1 MKAVILNSGMGKRM
15 GEHTA
20 TRPKCLLEIGGG
32 DTILSRQVR
41 QLLSV
46 GIASFLITTGPFAEK
61 VEEHL
66 ERLYPGLRVE
76 FVNNP
81 RHETTNYIY
90 SLLLAGELLDEEI
103 LLLHGDLVFEDRVL
117 QKLLH
122 SPHEHAVLVNRV
134 VDLPEKDF
142 KGRLEGGLVKKI
154 AVDIFDPGC
163 VALIPMYRL
172 SREGMKIWLEEMG
185 QFAKAGR
192 LNVYAEDA
200 LNNLLNKIQLYPVFF
215 EREFC
220 MEIDTPEDLE
230 LARSMLAGSQGYEC
244 FPPPRFSGRRPP
256 GEE

>member
-20 TRPKCLLEIGGG
+20 NRPKCLLEIGGG

-41 QLLSV
+41 QLLNG
-46 GIASFLITTGPFAEK
+46 GIGSFLITTGPFSEK
-61 VEEHL
+61 IEEHL
-66 ERLYPGLRVE
+66 EALFPGLRVE
-76 FVNNP
+76 LVNNP
-81 RHETTNYIY
+81 RYETTNYIY

-103 LLLHGDLVFEDRVL
+103 LLLHGDLVFEDSVL

-122 SPHEHAVLVNRV
+122 SPHEHAVLVNGV

-154 AVDIFDPGC
+154 AVDIFDQGC
-163 VALIPMYRL
+163 VFLIPMYRF
-172 SREGMKIWLEEMG
+172 SREGMQDWLKEMA

-200 LNNLLNKIQLYPVFF
+200 LNNLLDKISLYPVFI

-230 LARSMLAGSQGYEC
+230 LARRMLAGLQG
-244 FPPPRFSGRRPP
+244 
-256 GEE
+256 